1 MSCSGNLIWDVRKR
15 SIGYSD
21 PNVFRANYLGRREFV
36 QRLKLEA
43 ILKVHDGCVNT
54 ISWNDT
60 GEYILSGSDD
70 TNLVITNPYNRKVKT
85 TIRSGHRANIFSAKF
100 MPHTNDQQIVS
111 CSGDGIIFYTHTEK
125 SPDINRQCQMTCH
138 YGTAYEIMTVPND
151 PYTFLSCGEDG
162 TVRWFDLRMKTSCTK
177 EDCKDDIL
185 INCRRAATS
194 IAISPLVPYYL
205 AVGCSDS
212 SVRIYDRRM
221 LGTRATGNYMGRGT
235 TGMCVRFVPAHLSNK
250 SCRVTSL
257 CYSGDGQEVL
267 VSYSSDYI
275 YLFDPKDDQ
284 ARELKGPSEERR
296 EELKQPPVK
305 RLRLRGDWSDTG
317 PRARPES
324 ERERDGEQSPN
335 VSLMQRM
342 SDMLSRWFEEASE
355 AQSSRTR
362 PQTRPRGVTARTLG
376 TAAASESRSQE
387 SLGAE
392 GPMEVESA
400 TSDHSSPPASDSA
413 PAQAS
418 ASATAPATAP
428 ASASASA
435 TAPASASASASAQPL
450 PKSISSSSSGSS
462 STVTVLP
469 PSTSSSMDN
478 TASSPSLLSSPDSE
492 EQKSQPEVMTSR
504 SSTPTP
510 STEPVLSEYGPRR
523 LPVSLVCRRLQRL
536 LLLAD
541 PPGQGQRSASRASD
555 SRAQGPDAQTRP
567 PADSPSSAVNK
578 QLGSMTLDEQP
589 GSTEASGNVCCDMSA
604 SISQACAE
612 DGTGTG
618 SSTPAAEGSSEAI
631 SSTPA
636 AEGSSEAISSTP
648 AAEGSSR
655 VCSSTPA
662 AEGSSEAISSTPAAE
677 GSSEAISSTPAA
689 EDSSRVCSSTP
700 AAEDGAS
707 SGSGTGGVGSGT
719 GRVATAAGKPEPVLS
734 LHYSTEGTTTS
745 TIKLD
750 FTDEW
755 SNLASGSRTGG
766 GGQKPAQARE
776 NQEPASGSPE
786 QALAESVPEE
796 SESSESGAER
806 ASGSSQGSRLLY
818 GPAISENPSA
828 AEGCKRTEPGGEGTQ
843 GSTQPSRSNQDSD
856 DSDDDPIL
864 IPSARF
870 NFRGSAIGDRMIRR
884 SAAARI
890 QELLRR
896 RKERREMEESETQ
909 NIRRPSVKM
918 MYKGHRNS
926 RTMIKE
932 SCFWGNN
939 FVMSGSDCGH
949 IFIWDRHTGEH
960 LMLLEAD
967 NHVVNCLQPHPYDPI
982 LASSGIDY
990 DIKIWSPLEQSP
1002 SFNRDLADEVIARNE
1017 LMLEETRNTITV
1029 PASFMLRMLAS
1040 LNHLRTDRSEGS
1052 GQENED
1058 EQ

>member
-1 MSCSGNLIWDVRKR
+1 
-15 SIGYSD
+15 
-21 PNVFRANYLGRREFV
+21 
-36 QRLKLEA
+36 
-43 ILKVHDGCVNT
+43 
-54 ISWNDT
+54 
-60 GEYILSGSDD
+60 
-70 TNLVITNPYNRKVKT
+70 
-85 TIRSGHRANIFSAKF
+85 
-100 MPHTNDQQIVS
+100 MPHTNDQEIIS
-111 CSGDGIIFYTHTEK
+111 CSGDGIIYYTHTEK
-125 SPDINRQCQMTCH
+125 SPEYNRQCQFTCH

-162 TVRWFDLRMKTSCTK
+162 TVRWFDLRTKTSCTK

-194 IAISPLVPYYL
+194 ISISPLVPYYL

-257 CYSGDGQEVL
+257 CYSEDGQEVL

-296 EELKQPPVK
+296 EELRQPPVK

-355 AQSSRTR
+355 AQGSRGSR
-362 PQTRPRGVTARTLG
+362 PQTRPRVTG
-376 TAAASESRSQE
+376 TAVRPEGTSNTPAAPTADSSQE
-387 SLGAE
+387 SSVPARPVG
-392 GPMEVESA
+392 
-400 TSDHSSPPASDSA
+400 TDSPEA
-413 PAQAS
+413 PANPA
-418 ASATAPATAP
+418 AAAATRI
-428 ASASASA
+428 
-435 TAPASASASASAQPL
+435 
-450 PKSISSSSSGSS
+450 PKSTSSSSSGSS
-462 STVTVLP
+462 STVTAPP
-469 PSTSSSMDN
+469 PSSSSSVAN
-478 TASSPSLLSSPDSE
+478 SAPASSPSPLTSSPDSE
-492 EQKSQPEVMTSR
+492 QRSQADATG
-504 SSTPTP
+504 TPTP
-510 STEPVLSEYGPRR
+510 TATPSSEPALS
-523 LPVSLVCRRLQRL
+523 
-536 LLLAD
+536 
-541 PPGQGQRSASRASD
+541 
-555 SRAQGPDAQTRP
+555 
-567 PADSPSSAVNK
+567 DSPSSVVNK
-578 QLGSMTLDEQP
+578 QLGSMTLDEQQGAAEAA
-589 GSTEASGNVCCDMSA
+589 GSPPDVSVSAPASSSPPTTTTTT
-604 SISQACAE
+604 SISTA
-612 DGTGTG
+612 T
-618 SSTPAAEGSSEAI
+618 SRPSAA
-631 SSTPA
+631 
-636 AEGSSEAISSTP
+636 
-648 AAEGSSR
+648 
-655 VCSSTPA
+655 
-662 AEGSSEAISSTPAAE
+662 
-677 GSSEAISSTPAA
+677 
-689 EDSSRVCSSTP
+689 
-700 AAEDGAS
+700 
-707 SGSGTGGVGSGT
+707 
-719 GRVATAAGKPEPVLS
+719 EPVLS
-734 LHYSTEGTTTS
+734 LHYSSEGTTTS

-755 SNLASGSRTGG
+755 SSSTSSSMGSGGPKTTEAVAVQSRESLLSSASEHAPSASSVQQSLPAASTEPPCYASCSGDTGSSAARGPAEGSSEGG
-766 GGQKPAQARE
+766 GVASAPQETGQ
-776 NQEPASGSPE
+776 
-786 QALAESVPEE
+786 
-796 SESSESGAER
+796 
-806 ASGSSQGSRLLY
+806 
-818 GPAISENPSA
+818 
-828 AEGCKRTEPGGEGTQ
+828 AEGTEDTSGGCRRAEPTAEGGQ
-843 GSTQPSRSNQDSD
+843 EGEEGQSQPPRGNQDSD

-864 IPSARF
+864 IPSTRFRGQGQRF
-870 NFRGSAIGDRMIRR
+870 NSRGSAVGDRMIRR

-890 QELLRR
+890 QELFRR

-918 MYKGHRNS
+918 VYKGHRNS

-932 SCFWGNN
+932 SCFWGSN

-949 IFIWDRHTGEH
+949 IFIWDRHTAEH

-990 DIKIWSPLEQSP
+990 DIKIWSPLEESP
-1002 SFNRDLADEVIARNE
+1002 SFNRVLANEVITRNE

-1040 LNHLRTDRSEGS
+1040 LNHIRSDRLEGDRSEGS

>member
-1 MSCSGNLIWDVRKR
+1 GLNTMSCSGNLIWDVRKR
-15 SIGYSD
+15 TIGCTD
-21 PNVFRANYLGRREFV
+21 PYAVRTNYLGRREFV

-43 ILKVHDGCVNT
+43 VLSVHDGCVNT

-70 TNLVITNPYNRKVKT
+70 TNLVITNAYNRKVKT

-125 SPDINRQCQMTCH
+125 SQEINRQCQFTCH

-162 TVRWFDLRMKTSCTK
+162 TVRWFDMRMKTSCTK

-194 IAISPLVPYYL
+194 ISICPLVPYYL

-235 TGMCVRFVPAHLSNK
+235 IGMCVRFVPAHLSTK

-257 CYSGDGQEVL
+257 CYSEDGQEVL

-275 YLFDPKDDQ
+275 YLFDPKADQ
-284 ARELKGPSEERR
+284 ARELKGPSDERR
-296 EELKQPPVK
+296 EELRQPPVK

-355 AQSSRTR
+355 AQSSRPR
-362 PQTRPRGVTARTLG
+362 PQTRPRGKTAQVFFYNKAALHCISVLTL
-376 TAAASESRSQE
+376 
-387 SLGAE
+387 
-392 GPMEVESA
+392 
-400 TSDHSSPPASDSA
+400 
-413 PAQAS
+413 
-418 ASATAPATAP
+418 
-428 ASASASA
+428 
-435 TAPASASASASAQPL
+435 
-450 PKSISSSSSGSS
+450 
-462 STVTVLP
+462 
-469 PSTSSSMDN
+469 
-478 TASSPSLLSSPDSE
+478 
-492 EQKSQPEVMTSR
+492 
-504 SSTPTP
+504 
-510 STEPVLSEYGPRR
+510 R
-523 LPVSLVCRRLQRL
+523 LIFVS
-536 LLLAD
+536 
-541 PPGQGQRSASRASD
+541 
-555 SRAQGPDAQTRP
+555 
-567 PADSPSSAVNK
+567 DSPSSVVNK
-578 QLGSMTLDEQP
+578 QLGSMTLDEEQ
-589 GSTEASGNVCCDMSA
+589 GLGR
-604 SISQACAE
+604 
-612 DGTGTG
+612 TGT
-618 SSTPAAEGSSEAI
+618 A
-631 SSTPA
+631 
-636 AEGSSEAISSTP
+636 
-648 AAEGSSR
+648 
-655 VCSSTPA
+655 
-662 AEGSSEAISSTPAAE
+662 
-677 GSSEAISSTPAA
+677 
-689 EDSSRVCSSTP
+689 
-700 AAEDGAS
+700 
-707 SGSGTGGVGSGT
+707 
-719 GRVATAAGKPEPVLS
+719 EPVLS
-734 LHYSTEGTTTS
+734 LHYSTEGTTTTLTSACKSPPQGSKDSPSESQPTPDGGQTADSGTEKTSIGSQNS
-745 TIKLD
+745 TP
-750 FTDEW
+750 
-755 SNLASGSRTGG
+755 LAAPPEGLSTEDTARPSTPSEELQAAGSGELSERCRRSETAGTGG
-766 GGQKPAQARE
+766 
-776 NQEPASGSPE
+776 
-786 QALAESVPEE
+786 
-796 SESSESGAER
+796 
-806 ASGSSQGSRLLY
+806 
-818 GPAISENPSA
+818 
-828 AEGCKRTEPGGEGTQ
+828 Q
-843 GSTQPSRSNQDSD
+843 GSTQPSRNQDSD

-864 IPSARF
+864 IPSARY
-870 NFRGSAIGDRMIRR
+870 RGGPGQRYGLSR

-890 QELLRR
+890 QELFRR

-967 NHVVNCLQPHPYDPI
+967 NHVGNCLQPHPYDPI

-990 DIKIWSPLEQSP
+990 DIKLWSPLEQSL
-1002 SFNRDLADEVIARNE
+1002 SFNRVLAEEVIARNE

-1040 LNHLRTDRSEGS
+1040 LNHIRTDRVEGDRSEGS